1 MDLGIK
7 ELGITFLVGA
17 FTILGL
23 ELILYYFLGIPLT
36 GFFQGKLGLQ
46 GKKRTSNHRNTEV
59 RDQAMRTA
67 VFIGLAFAVGILAED
82 ISFKYVDSIQSPIA
96 SIPDTL
102 LPESVIKRLDLSKE
116 SSRVQTLIHDLRGE
130 AKPSQ
135 LAIDLA
141 KAEAFVVSDP
151 ENGKKVQDWIKNPVN
166 CKPSDSAVGE
176 CPSSKQVADSIL
188 KLYYQAKNRAYDREN
203 YYDEMKRIQ
212 SRLDFSRSI
221 SMIAFVYFV
230 VGAVV
235 GLVLLIPAARNS
247 SPAKQQQFRFR
258 APIRIP
264 GVLVILLLTS
274 FSALWAFSRESDEFN
289 KRAFGYYSS
298 MLVKEADD
306 RKQQAVL
313 AKSQSSS
320 ENRKEQGDPEKS
332 ESSTVERKST
342 ESSKNPR
349 SSSNL
354 TRD

>member
-59 RDQAMRTA
+59 RDQTMRTA

-135 LAIDLA
+135 LRLS
-141 KAEAFVVSDP
+141 FR
-151 ENGKKVQDWIKNPVN
+151 
-166 CKPSDSAVGE
+166 
-176 CPSSKQVADSIL
+176 IL
-188 KLYYQAKNRAYDREN
+188 RTVRKFRIGSRILSTVNRAT
-203 YYDEMKRIQ
+203 Q
-212 SRLDFSRSI
+212 RLASAHLRS
-221 SMIAFVYFV
+221 
-230 VGAVV
+230 
-235 GLVLLIPAARNS
+235 
-247 SPAKQQQFRFR
+247 
-258 APIRIP
+258 
-264 GVLVILLLTS
+264 
-274 FSALWAFSRESDEFN
+274 
-289 KRAFGYYSS
+289 
-298 MLVKEADD
+298 
-306 RKQQAVL
+306 
-313 AKSQSSS
+313 KSQI
-320 ENRKEQGDPEKS
+320 QF
-332 ESSTVERKST
+332 
-342 ESSKNPR
+342 
-349 SSSNL
+349 
-354 TRD
+354 